1 MARRKQNKKNRSR
14 RANKNSRD
22 GRKKDYGVPNTSG
35 VFVQPRPMD
44 GIIGSPPMEKP
55 KKENKLTQLPPGR
68 GKRFIEHIST
78 FQTRLQSYWSKIYI
92 NSDEAYQQ
100 SKNNASAMRHD
111 PVIMHPLRQRQ
122 LATALLEGHVLPENA
137 NDPIQK
143 AVAEEL
149 QVMLNRTPYFTKL
162 KLVWLEALWFG
173 KYGTNMVY
181 NFDVQERTGLDGKR
195 KIDTVMR
202 LRDWIPVH
210 GDKIRHEHESGRIG
224 IMTSRV
230 GWLDQGLDRYQGG
243 IRVSDE
249 SRVQMVPLSD
259 AWRQAF
265 VVHKHE
271 VEDGNFYDGRSAGM
285 IHGVGLRTRVYW
297 PWWFKQKLLQWV
309 MEFAERFALG
319 IQLWYYEAGNPES
332 EKQVR
337 LSAEEFSNE
346 NIIIFPRP
354 IGEEG
359 QGAGYERIE
368 PGMGGTQFFK
378 ELLDDYFGKQIKL
391 MIIGQELT
399 SDTASTGLGSG
410 VAKEHRNTF
419 QQIIRFDA
427 QNLAETITNEYLQV
441 LAEYNYPGISWKPRY
456 EFVLEEID
464 SKRVMESIQMYLEM
478 GGVVSDDEAR
488 SVAGLKKPEKGE
500 KVLGQAPNMNG
511 NGQNM
516 VPNQAPPQP
525 PEQIQEQIPRN
536 GQNAV
541 GSRDGMPSGD
551 GQPLQGGR
559 FGVNQPVS
567 FSKIWEQN
575 GHPSPIL
582 NQEARSQLLQ
592 AAYTRAE
599 SLGIR
604 RHRIVDIVL
613 VPSTEEV
620 EVVVI
625 VDPGKGNPGRYQ
637 KWITIGGHPGPE
649 GQHEEGTKIQIGPQ
663 GKIEKGPKNLEGKDI
678 DVVDKDVAGTEKD
691 ERIKSELELKKE
703 TQSEILKKKSE
714 QIQTRINVPIDA
726 DDLIGDDKLDQ
737 MAEKEENV
745 TVDDN
750 SRRRQLDKYGNP
762 DELKETLQQYTHGD
776 FVLKGKRLKGFDSI
790 VLNKKLRD
798 NEQLSLEESQISE
811 RLDDA
816 INIANG
822 LPEGIKT
829 YRGIE
834 MDLEKSSQM
843 VDYFQKLKD
852 GKKEISFREY
862 LSTSYNPMV
871 ADEFANRTGGLIA
884 GIILEIKPKNGLL
897 ATGFSKHDESEIMM
911 SRNSK
916 FKVAKITDRVVY
928 HTGDPE
934 ESESLIPSLAGR
946 TVITL
951 EEV

>member
-1 MARRKQNKKNRSR
+1 MARRKQNRKNRSR

-22 GRKKDYGVPNTSG
+22 GMKKDYGVPNTSG
-35 VFVQPRPMD
+35 VFIQPRPMD
-44 GIIGSPPMEKP
+44 GITGYPPMEKP

-100 SKNNASAMRHD
+100 SRDNASAMRHD

-149 QVMLNRTPYFTKL
+149 QVLLNRTPYFMKL

-181 NFDVQERTGLDGKR
+181 NWDVQHRTGEDGIR
-195 KIDTVMR
+195 KLDTVMQ
-202 LRDWIPVH
+202 LRDWVPVH

-271 VEDGNFYDGRSAGM
+271 IEDGNFYDGRSAGM

-332 EKQVR
+332 EKEVR
-337 LSAEEFSNE
+337 TAAEEFSNE

-354 IGEEG
+354 IGEEK

-378 ELLDDYFGKQIKL
+378 DLLDDYFGKQIKL

-419 QQIIRFDA
+419 QQIVRFDS
-427 QNLAETITNEYLQV
+427 QNLAETITNEYLRV
-441 LAEYNYPGISWKPRY
+441 LAEYNYPGISWTPRY

-464 SKRVMESIQMYLEM
+464 PKRVMESIQMYLEM
-478 GGVVSDDEAR
+478 GGAVSDDEVR

-500 KVLGQAPNMNG
+500 KTLGQVPSTFNS
-511 NGQNM
+511 NGQI
-516 VPNQAPPQP
+516 PNQAPPPQP
-525 PEQIQEQIPRN
+525 LEQIQEQIPRN
-536 GQNAV
+536 GQNAA

-559 FGVNQPVS
+559 FGVQQSVS
-567 FSKIWEQN
+567 FSKIWEHN
-575 GHPSPIL
+575 GHADPVL
-582 NQEARSQLLQ
+582 NQEVRSQLLDS
-592 AAYTRAE
+592 AYDRAE
-599 SLGIR
+599 SLGIH

-613 VPSTEEV
+613 VPSIGEEV

-625 VDPGKGNPGRYQ
+625 VDPGKENPGKYQ
-637 KWITIGGHPGPE
+637 KWITIGGH
-649 GQHEEGTKIQIGPQ
+649 EEGGKKHVEGMPIQIDESGNV
-663 GKIEKGPKNLEGKDI
+663 KKGPSSLVEKNLGTI
-678 DVVDKDVAGTEKD
+678 DRDVAGTEQD
-691 ERIKSELELKKE
+691 ERKE
-703 TQSEILKKKSE
+703 AEPTKKKKVFGKSKAKLSSLGEGENKNYLEKINKVFEKKMTEENLASIVGATDFAKIDIGYVTGEDIGVMQHVSATIYVTGKTINPVTGESE
-714 QIQTRINVPIDA
+714 FAYRAYREIYQDDKGNLHISNESFFVEDEYQGKGIGLEVFGRQVENAREFGIDHINVLAGKSREMNGYYTWARFGYDA
-726 DDLIGDDKLDQ
+726 NLDDMDNLSVDNLVDIEARFGDVKTLQELMQKPGGSSYWKEFGVEFRGTFDLDP
-737 MAEKEENV
+737 ESV
-745 TVDDN
+745 S
-750 SRRRQLDKYGNP
+750 SRVFDKYV
-762 DELKETLQQYTHGD
+762 E
-776 FVLKGKRLKGFDSI
+776 KRMK
-790 VLNKKLRD
+790 R
-798 NEQLSLEESQISE
+798 E
-811 RLDDA
+811 RA
-816 INIANG
+816 A
-822 LPEGIKT
+822 
-829 YRGIE
+829 
-834 MDLEKSSQM
+834 
-843 VDYFQKLKD
+843 
-852 GKKEISFREY
+852 
-862 LSTSYNPMV
+862 
-871 ADEFANRTGGLIA
+871 
-884 GIILEIKPKNGLL
+884 
-897 ATGFSKHDESEIMM
+897 
-911 SRNSK
+911 
-916 FKVAKITDRVVY
+916 
-928 HTGDPE
+928 
-934 ESESLIPSLAGR
+934 
-946 TVITL
+946 
-951 EEV
+951 